1 MSPFFFKKEKEND
14 LSSTLLTEENL
25 NHPTE
30 SDTEQTS
37 TGVFIAAE
45 PPAKKQRF
53 SVYTGETFL
62 RFILDPKS
70 KIHQT
75 KNNFLFSIF

>member
-53 SVYTGETFL
+53 LVPS
-62 RFILDPKS
+62 S
-70 KIHQT
+70 
-75 KNNFLFSIF
+75 